1 MVLKRVFG
9 VRAAPFE
16 HDPEDRAKMGGE
28 EIC

>member
-1 MVLKRVFG
+1 MVLECAIG
-9 VRAAPFE
+9 AGAAPFE